1 MCTGE
6 WPVFDNHEEQA
17 KKVRLI
23 TNKEFGRLILW
34 CIEEFP
40 ILRPSME
47 EVIKEL
53 ERFKSIASELSKI
66 I

>member
-6 WPVFDNHEEQA
+6 WPVFENHE
-17 KKVRLI
+17 KVRLI
-23 TNKEFGRLILW
+23 ANKEFGRLILW
-34 CIEEFP
+34 CIEEEP

-53 ERFKSIASELSKI
+53 ERFKNI
-66 I
+66 